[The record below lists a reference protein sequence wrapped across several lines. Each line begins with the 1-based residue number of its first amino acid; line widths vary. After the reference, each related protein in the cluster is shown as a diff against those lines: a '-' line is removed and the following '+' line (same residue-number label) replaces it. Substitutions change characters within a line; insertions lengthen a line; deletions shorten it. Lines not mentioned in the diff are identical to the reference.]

1 MDKNFIKQQLVH
13 EWDLSEAKAVEL
25 QKKLAS
31 KVITH
36 DYNLNCVRYVAGV
49 DVAYDEE
56 NNKQFAAAVVLDAKS
71 FDLIDFSIAH
81 EDVKFPYIPGLFS
94 FREMPTVAKALKK
107 LKKVPGLIVCDGQGV
122 AHPRRFGLACH
133 LGVMFNI
140 PTIGCGKTRLIG
152 DANEPGPN
160 RGDIEPLMD
169 SGKVVGSVLRTQDN
183 IKPLFVS
190 IGHLISLKTACEWII
205 KLTPQF
211 RLPETTRQADQLVKR
226 LKKGDLTV

>member
-1 MDKNFIKQQLVH
+1 MDENFIKPRLVH
-13 EWDLSEAKAVEL
+13 EWGLSEVQAVEL

-31 KVITH
+31 KVVTH
-36 DYNLNCVRYVAGV
+36 DHNLNCVNYVAGV
-49 DVAYDEE
+49 DVAYDEKS
-56 NNKQFAAAVVLDAKS
+56 NNQFAAVVVLDANS
-71 FDLIDFSIAH
+71 FELIDSSIAQ
-81 EDVKFPYIPGLFS
+81 ESVKFPYIPGLFS
-94 FREMPTVAKALKK
+94 FREMPTIAKALKK
-107 LKKVPGLIVCDGQGV
+107 LKTIPDLIVCDGQGV

-133 LGVMFNI
+133 LGIMFNI
-140 PTIGCGKTRLIG
+140 PTIGCGKTRLLG

-160 RGDIEPLMD
+160 RGDSEPLMD

-226 LKKGDLTV
+226 LKKGELSV

>member
-1 MDKNFIKQQLVH
+1 MGKNIIKPQFVH
-13 EWDLSEAKAVEL
+13 ERDLSEAKAVEL

-31 KVITH
+31 KVVTH
-36 DYNLNCVRYVAGV
+36 DYNLNCVKYVAGV
-49 DVAYDEE
+49 DVAYDEKS
-56 NNKQFAAAVVLDAKS
+56 NKQFAAAVVLDANTLN
-71 FDLIDFSIAH
+71 LIDSSIAQG
-81 EDVKFPYIPGLFS
+81 DVKFPYIPGLFS
-94 FREMPTVAKALKK
+94 FREMPTIAKALKK
-107 LKKVPGLIVCDGQGV
+107 LQKIPGLIVCDGQGI

-160 RGDIEPLMD
+160 RGDIEPLMEN
-169 SGKVVGSVLRTQDN
+169 GEVVGSVLRTQDN

-190 IGHLISLKTACEWII
+190 VGHRISLETACEWII
-205 KLTPQF
+205 KLTPKF

-226 LKKGDLTV
+226 LKKRDLAV

>member
-1 MDKNFIKQQLVH
+1 MKENIIKPRLVH
-13 EWDLSEAKAVEL
+13 EWGLSEVQAVEL

-31 KVITH
+31 KVITDDH
-36 DYNLNCVRYVAGV
+36 NLNCVNYVAGV
-49 DVAYDEE
+49 DVAYDEK
-56 NNKQFAAAVVLDAKS
+56 NNKQFAAAVVLDINS
-71 FDLIDFSIAH
+71 FDLIDSSIAQ
-81 EDVKFPYIPGLFS
+81 EAVKFPYIPGLFS
-94 FREMPTVAKALKK
+94 FREMPTIAKALKK
-107 LKKVPGLIVCDGQGV
+107 LKTAPDLIVCDGQGV

-133 LGVMFNI
+133 LGIMFNI

-169 SGKVVGSVLRTQDN
+169 SGTVVGSVLRTQDN
-183 IKPLFVS
+183 IKPLFIS

-211 RLPETTRQADQLVKR
+211 RLPETIRQADQLVKR
-226 LKKGDLTV
+226 LKKGDLSV